1 MSVSEFLHV
10 PLVVSA
16 YFLAFDSLVE
26 QISVK
31 LTHQPEASP
40 HEVAILLKELL
51 FGVLTGADRGL
62 REVDGWDGR
71 IRLADRL
78 LGDVVQPVRV
88 KLLPAPAVL
97 VVQVSVMPLGCW
109 VASTSA
115 T

>member
-1 MSVSEFLHV
+1 MPVGEFLHV

-16 YFLAFDSLVE
+16 YFLAFDSFVE
-26 QISVK
+26 QISIE
-31 LTHQPEASP
+31 LPHQSETSP

-51 FGVLTGADRGL
+51 LGVLTGADRGL
-62 REVDGWDGR
+62 GEVDGWDGR
-71 IRLADRL
+71 VRLADRL

-97 VVQVSVMPLGCW
+97 VVQVSVMPLGCR